1 MIWATVSSQSCFCW
15 LYRTSPSSAA
25 KNIINLILVLT
36 IWWCPCV
43 ESSLVLLKVFAMISV
58 VSLHNSI
65 SLLPCFLVYSKV
77 KLACFLLDF
86 MLNLD
91 CHKYFL
97 KSLHQFFV
105 YSWKHKEQ
113 FYFFIFRFYFSVKSP
128 DLGMCIYLEILLCS
142 PWKVKQKKCT
152 L

>member
-1 MIWATVSSQSCFCW
+1 MSKWRFHFSMLDSSQWCW
-15 LYRTSPSSAA
+15 SGDH
-25 KNIINLILVLT
+25 
-36 IWWCPCV
+36 V
-43 ESSLVLLKVFAMISV
+43 EEQGIMKVFAMISV